1 MKTIT
6 EQNFDN
12 EYIDCIE
19 QERIDKF
26 VADELDRQIHRYIK
40 AMSGSKQVMDEFISR
55 LKRLGQEEK
64 ERAIAQYIDFH
75 HKVIDGL
82 DFRIVLAR
90 AYANYCYTFDY
101 FKILLADRRKFDYY
115 LERIEDKYLQFHKV
129 FEENGKFGL
138 RNQKGEV
145 LIKPE
150 FDFLRR
156 VYCYVDDLALIPLIA
171 EKNGLFGLILPDG
184 ENTVVADFIYDCA
197 TNIHILR
204 LRKAQRSFSLTITGE
219 FLLVSLLHVIFD
231 MVESLAVDTNYSTL

>member
-75 HKVIDGL
+75 HKAIDGL
-82 DFRIVLAR
+82 DFRIVLA
-90 AYANYCYTFDY
+90 
-101 FKILLADRRKFDYY
+101 
-115 LERIEDKYLQFHKV
+115 
-129 FEENGKFGL
+129 
-138 RNQKGEV
+138 
-145 LIKPE
+145 
-150 FDFLRR
+150 
-156 VYCYVDDLALIPLIA
+156 
-171 EKNGLFGLILPDG
+171 
-184 ENTVVADFIYDCA
+184 
-197 TNIHILR
+197 
-204 LRKAQRSFSLTITGE
+204 
-219 FLLVSLLHVIFD
+219 
-231 MVESLAVDTNYSTL
+231 

>member
-19 QERIDKF
+19 QDRIDKF

-82 DFRIVLAR
+82 DFRIILAR
-90 AYANYCYTFDY
+90 AYANYCDTFDY

-184 ENTVVADFIYDCA
+184 ENTVVADFIYDDIALRDEYPHFEA
-197 TNIHILR
+197 T
-204 LRKAQRSFSLTITGE
+204 KGSE
-219 FLLVSLLHVIFD
+219 VFLIDHHGRVSPGQPSSCDI
-231 MVESLAVDTNYSTL
+231 

>member
-1 MKTIT
+1 METIT

-12 EYIDCIE
+12 QYIDIIE

-40 AMSGSKQVMDEFISR
+40 AMKGSKRVMDEFVSH
-55 LKRLGQEEK
+55 LKQLKQDDKEK
-64 ERAIAQYIDFH
+64 AIAQYIDFH

-90 AYANYCYTFDY
+90 AYANYCDTFDY
-101 FKILLADRRKFDYY
+101 FKILLADERKFSYY
-115 LERIEDKYLQFHKV
+115 LARIEDKYLQFHKV

-150 FDFLRR
+150 YSFLRR
-156 VYCYVDDLALIPLIA
+156 VYCYVDDLALVPLIA
-171 EKNGLFGLILPDG
+171 EKENHFGLILPDG
-184 ENTVVADFIYDCA
+184 KNTIVADFIYDDIALRDEYPHFEA
-197 TNIHILR
+197 TKDGKTYLIDHH
-204 LRKAQRSFSLTITGE
+204 G
-219 FLLVSLLHVIFD
+219 
-231 MVESLAVDTNYSTL
+231 AVNSAVPSSSSCDI